1 MSPKSSAVPDSTNQT
16 LDAAILARLAPKLPQ
31 MTIAQVIKYVV
42 RSTLKQLTNDFEMD
56 FEDLKKTYLEDGAD
70 FYEVS
75 APVGWGAAGAPVTK
89 VPSAST
95 AIVPAKAASA
105 APTSLSKMKKE
116 DLIRVCQ
123 DMGLDIEGT
132 VPELRT
138 RIKDAGG
145 LPSGGLAAAPSGTK
159 SLPSGSKTKSSK
171 PKVPALPAPELT
183 EESMEIV
190 PAKASKSSSTTKSK
204 KKKTLEK
211 PVHTHPI
218 GEDGEASE
226 CQVCETYGNP
236 LVAGASRA
244 EDSEEPEESEYVEE
258 TKSLRERLNLL
269 LATEMNQD
277 DDDDEEEDLDDQQE
291 TQLVEE

>member
-1 MSPKSSAVPDSTNQT
+1 
-16 LDAAILARLAPKLPQ
+16 
-31 MTIAQVIKYVV
+31 MTIAQIIRHAV

-56 FEDLKKTYLEDGAD
+56 FADLKRTYLEDGAD
-70 FYEVS
+70 FYEVAAPIGYGSSVTPVS
-75 APVGWGAAGAPVTK
+75 ASK
-89 VPSAST
+89 VPST
-95 AIVPAKAASA
+95 AIVPAKVSS

-145 LPSGGLAAAPSGTK
+145 LPTGAIGAPIVTK
-159 SLPSGSKTKSSK
+159 PKSSKSK

-190 PAKASKSSSTTKSK
+190 PAKASTKTTKSK
-204 KKKTLEK
+204 KKKTLDK
-211 PVHTHPI
+211 PVHTHPM
-218 GEDGEASE
+218 GEESTE

-236 LVAGASRA
+236 LVE
-244 EDSEEPEESEYVEE
+244 EDPEETEYVEE

-269 LATEMNQD
+269 LAAEQNQD
-277 DDDDEEEDLDDQQE
+277 DDDDEEDEDEEDQQE

>member
-1 MSPKSSAVPDSTNQT
+1 M
-16 LDAAILARLAPKLPQ
+16 LAPKLPQ
-31 MTIAQVIKYVV
+31 MTIAQVVRAAV
-42 RSTLKQLTNDFEMD
+42 RSTLRQLTEDFEMD
-56 FEDLKKTYLEDGAD
+56 FKELKRSYLEDGAD

-89 VPSAST
+89 VPEASK
-95 AIVPAKAASA
+95 AIVPAKAPASS

-145 LPSGGLAAAPSGTK
+145 LPTGSGAAGPGTIVK
-159 SLPSGSKTKSSK
+159 SSSSKSKSSK

-183 EESMEIV
+183 EESMGTEIV
-190 PAKASKSSSTTKSK
+190 PAKKSSKSEGSSTKTK

-236 LVAGASRA
+236 LVK
-244 EDSEEPEESEYVEE
+244 DPEEPEESEYVEE

-277 DDDDEEEDLDDQQE
+277 DDEVEEVEEDLDQQE